1 MAVDFSAFTIK
12 SKSLLAQLVTPTR
25 VRQGTKI
32 ATILKLSQNDIQ
44 VLAIQDT
51 GATTTSISKR
61 LSGQLKLKPISKTT
75 VHGVNSSHEVNV
87 YVIDILLP
95 NKIQIPDVHVTEA
108 SNLGEYDVLIGM
120 DLITL
125 TQLRQ

>member
-1 MAVDFSAFTIK
+1 M
-12 SKSLLAQLVTPTR
+12 
-25 VRQGTKI
+25 

>member
-1 MAVDFSAFTIK
+1 M
-12 SKSLLAQLVTPTR
+12 
-25 VRQGTKI
+25 
-32 ATILKLSQNDIQ
+32 
-44 VLAIQDT
+44 
-51 GATTTSISKR
+51 
-61 LSGQLKLKPISKTT
+61 
-75 VHGVNSSHEVNV
+75 NSSHEVNV